1 MRRTEK
7 QKTAESCKRLL
18 KTKVKIIEFPF
29 LILYDRLKIIVAYF
43 SEGCVMPINVFHCL
57 LKLPARQD
65 TLDNEDSFF
74 TAAFTI
80 SCGMGAILN

>member
-1 MRRTEK
+1 M
-7 QKTAESCKRLL
+7 AL
-18 KTKVKIIEFPF
+18 KPKAKIIEFPF
-29 LILYDRLKIIVAYF
+29 LVVCDRPTIVVEYF
-43 SEGCVMPINVFHCL
+43 LDGCVMPINVLHCF
-57 LKLPARQD
+57 LKLTARQD